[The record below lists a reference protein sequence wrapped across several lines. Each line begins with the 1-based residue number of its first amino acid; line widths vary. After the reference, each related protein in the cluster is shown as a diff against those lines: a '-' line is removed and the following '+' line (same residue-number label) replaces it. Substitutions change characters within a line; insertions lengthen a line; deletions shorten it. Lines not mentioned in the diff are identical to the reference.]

1 MQSTYIY
8 ITIQKQKRS
17 KGKVK
22 EESNMHSSKPYTS
35 FKRSIV
41 SLLLA
46 SSVSKISAVRPAI
59 SSRILYT
66 RNRLQK
72 SIPSISIIEQLR
84 GGGGTK
90 EVDTVKSKKRKGK
103 SSKKSSTSSAKEG
116 SDDKD
121 NNIIKDTK
129 QQIPTIEEASINT
142 SNKPHNTNKLSYTE
156 HTFDIALLS
165 LGLSLGTSGT
175 DIDNTHEAVYNQD
188 GTKNLDTLAYY
199 QYSFRNSVD
208 RRRRRQQQ
216 QNDDNKEEYIQPSLS
231 VVLGNYFLKTNGGTH
246 IISCLLSILTSVL
259 GMACLVLPSFPTSTN
274 LGKNINAKI
283 LSRKVLLATTK
294 YQLMQQTLL
303 VAMAR
308 YMTGMVGAILLSAS
322 SIPQLGVR
330 NVRRYLEL
338 TASEPIGQYLFYTAL
353 LVVWMGMFGGGSSG
367 GKMNEY
373 VSTLKKSV
381 ISIMNESAASA
392 ATTTDDSTT
401 VAQLLDTLSQQPPP
415 WFLSNGGAVT
425 SLLILG
431 PILLREIISII
442 WVFSDVLTL
451 AIKSSDGMTGK
462 LFSGMLTTCRA
473 TLDALMSILLSSG
486 KWRKA
491 DSFKRQRTLSKLVS
505 RISLVM
511 ELIVGILLLG
521 DAIQVVWTFAFGNVS
536 TTGVVAGRVP
546 FKTVC
551 GKIVCAHLYLN
562 FIKSRRKKIARTVTG
577 SVRGGGIHTNE

>member
-1 MQSTYIY
+1 
-8 ITIQKQKRS
+8 
-17 KGKVK
+17 
-22 EESNMHSSKPYTS
+22 
-35 FKRSIV
+35 
-41 SLLLA
+41 
-46 SSVSKISAVRPAI
+46 
-59 SSRILYT
+59 
-66 RNRLQK
+66 LQK
-72 SIPSISIIEQLR
+72 SYLPSSSTTSIIEQLR
-84 GGGGTK
+84 GGGTK

-103 SSKKSSTSSAKEG
+103 SSKKSSTPSAKEG
-116 SDDKD
+116 SDDNN

-129 QQIPTIEEASINT
+129 QQIEPTTSEEASINT
-142 SNKPHNTNKLSYTE
+142 SNKPHNTNKQLPSYTE

-175 DIDNTHEAVYNQD
+175 DIDSTYEAVYNQD
-188 GTKNLDTLAYY
+188 GTKNLDTVAYY

-208 RRRRRQQQ
+208 GSIRRRRQQE
-216 QNDDNKEEYIQPSLS
+216 NDEEYIQPSLS

-246 IISCLLSILTSVL
+246 IISCLLSMLTSVL

-283 LSRKVLLATTK
+283 LSRKILLATTK

-308 YMTGMVGAILLSAS
+308 YITGMVGAILLSAS

-330 NVRRYLEL
+330 NVRRYLES

-353 LVVWMGMFGGGSSG
+353 LVIWMGMFGGGSSG
-367 GKMNEY
+367 GKMNDY
-373 VSTLKKSV
+373 VAALKKSV

-401 VAQLLDTLSQQPPP
+401 VTQLLDTLSQQPPP

-425 SLLILG
+425 PLLILG

-473 TLDALMSILLSSG
+473 TLDALMSILISSD

-491 DSFKRQRTLSKLVS
+491 DSFHRQRTLSKLVS

-521 DAIQVVWTFAFGNVS
+521 DAIQVVWAFAFGNVS

-546 FKTVC
+546 FKTVF

-562 FIKSRRKKIARTVTG
+562 FIKSRRKKIARTVIG
-577 SVRGGGIHTNE
+577 SARGGGIHIDE

>member
-1 MQSTYIY
+1 
-8 ITIQKQKRS
+8 
-17 KGKVK
+17 
-22 EESNMHSSKPYTS
+22 
-35 FKRSIV
+35 
-41 SLLLA
+41 
-46 SSVSKISAVRPAI
+46 
-59 SSRILYT
+59 
-66 RNRLQK
+66 LQK
-72 SIPSISIIEQLR
+72 SYLPSSSTTSIIEQLR
-84 GGGGTK
+84 GGGTK
-90 EVDTVKSKKRKGK
+90 EVDVVKSKKRKGK
-103 SSKKSSTSSAKEG
+103 SSKKSSAPSAKED

-121 NNIIKDTK
+121 NIIIKDTK
-129 QQIPTIEEASINT
+129 QQTKPTTSEETSSKT
-142 SNKPHNTNKLSYTE
+142 SNKPHNTNKQLPSYTE

-175 DIDNTHEAVYNQD
+175 DIDSTYEAVYNQD
-188 GTKNLDTLAYY
+188 GTKNLDSVAYY

-208 RRRRRQQQ
+208 DTIRRRKRQQYDS
-216 QNDDNKEEYIQPSLS
+216 NEEEYEQPSLS

-274 LGKNINAKI
+274 MGKNINAKI
-283 LSRKVLLATTK
+283 LSRKILLATTK

-303 VAMAR
+303 VAMAK

-330 NVRRYLEL
+330 NVRQYLEL

-353 LVVWMGMFGGGSSG
+353 LVVWMGMFGGGSGG
-367 GKMNEY
+367 GKMSEY
-373 VSTLKKSV
+373 AAALKKSV

-392 ATTTDDSTT
+392 ATTDDSTT

-415 WFLSNGGAVT
+415 WFLSNGGAVIP
-425 SLLILG
+425 LLILG

-451 AIKSSDGMTGK
+451 AIKSSEGMTGK

-473 TLDALMSILLSSG
+473 TLDAFMSILLSSD

-491 DSFKRQRTLSKLVS
+491 DSFQRQRHLSKLVS
-505 RISLVM
+505 RTSLVM
-511 ELIVGILLLG
+511 ELIVGILLIG
-521 DAIQVVWTFAFGNVS
+521 DALQVVWTFAFGNVS

-546 FKTVC
+546 FKTVF

-562 FIKSRRKKIARTVTG
+562 FIKSRRKKIARTVIG
-577 SVRGGGIHTNE
+577 STRGGGIHIDE

>member
-1 MQSTYIY
+1 
-8 ITIQKQKRS
+8 
-17 KGKVK
+17 
-22 EESNMHSSKPYTS
+22 
-35 FKRSIV
+35 
-41 SLLLA
+41 
-46 SSVSKISAVRPAI
+46 VRPAVS
-59 SSRILYT
+59 SSRIYT

-72 SIPSISIIEQLR
+72 SYLPSSSTTSIIEQLR
-84 GGGGTK
+84 GGGTK
-90 EVDTVKSKKRKGK
+90 EVDVVKSKKRKGK
-103 SSKKSSTSSAKEG
+103 SSKKSSAPSAKED

-121 NNIIKDTK
+121 NIIIKDTK
-129 QQIPTIEEASINT
+129 QQTKPTTSEETSSKT
-142 SNKPHNTNKLSYTE
+142 SNKPHNTNKQLPSYTE

-175 DIDNTHEAVYNQD
+175 DIDSTYEAVYNQD
-188 GTKNLDTLAYY
+188 GTKNLDSVAYY

-208 RRRRRQQQ
+208 DTIRRRKRQQYDS
-216 QNDDNKEEYIQPSLS
+216 NEEEYEQPSLS

-274 LGKNINAKI
+274 MGKNINAKI
-283 LSRKVLLATTK
+283 LSRKILLATTK

-303 VAMAR
+303 VAMAK

-330 NVRRYLEL
+330 NVRQYLEL

-353 LVVWMGMFGGGSSG
+353 LVVWMGMFGGGSGG
-367 GKMNEY
+367 GKMSEY
-373 VSTLKKSV
+373 AAALKKSV

-392 ATTTDDSTT
+392 ATTDDSTT

-415 WFLSNGGAVT
+415 WFLSNGGAVIP
-425 SLLILG
+425 LLILG

-451 AIKSSDGMTGK
+451 AIKSSEGMTGK

-473 TLDALMSILLSSG
+473 TLDAFMSILLSSD

-491 DSFKRQRTLSKLVS
+491 DSFQRQRHLSKLVS
-505 RISLVM
+505 RTSLVM
-511 ELIVGILLLG
+511 ELIVGILLIG
-521 DAIQVVWTFAFGNVS
+521 DALQVVWTFAFGNVS

-546 FKTVC
+546 FKTVF

-562 FIKSRRKKIARTVTG
+562 FIKSRRKKIARTVIG
-577 SVRGGGIHTNE
+577 STRGGGIHIDE

>member
-1 MQSTYIY
+1 
-8 ITIQKQKRS
+8 
-17 KGKVK
+17 
-22 EESNMHSSKPYTS
+22 
-35 FKRSIV
+35 
-41 SLLLA
+41 
-46 SSVSKISAVRPAI
+46 
-59 SSRILYT
+59 
-66 RNRLQK
+66 LQK

-103 SSKKSSTSSAKEG
+103 SSKKSSAPSAKEG

-129 QQIPTIEEASINT
+129 QQTTSEEASSNT
-142 SNKPHNTNKLSYTE
+142 SNKPHNINKQLPSYTE

-175 DIDNTHEAVYNQD
+175 DIDSTHEAVYNQD

-208 RRRRRQQQ
+208 DTIRRRKRQQYDS
-216 QNDDNKEEYIQPSLS
+216 NEEEYEQPGLS

-274 LGKNINAKI
+274 MGKNINAKI
-283 LSRKVLLATTK
+283 LSRKILFATTK

-303 VAMAR
+303 VAMVR

-367 GKMNEY
+367 GKMSEY
-373 VSTLKKSV
+373 VSALKKSV

-392 ATTTDDSTT
+392 ATTDDSTT
-401 VAQLLDTLSQQPPP
+401 IAQLLDTLSQQPPP
-415 WFLSNGGAVT
+415 WFLSNGGVFT
-425 SLLILG
+425 PLLILG
-431 PILLREIISII
+431 PILLREILSII

-451 AIKSSDGMTGK
+451 AIKSSDGISGK

-473 TLDALMSILLSSG
+473 TLDAFMSILLSSD

-491 DSFKRQRTLSKLVS
+491 DSFQRQRHLSKLVS
-505 RISLVM
+505 RTSLVL
-511 ELIVGILLLG
+511 ELIVGILLIG

-546 FKTVC
+546 FKTVF
-551 GKIVCAHLYLN
+551 GKIICAHLYLN
-562 FIKSRRKKIARTVTG
+562 FIKSRRKKIARTVVG
-577 SVRGGGIHTNE
+577 SVRGGGIHTDE

>member
-1 MQSTYIY
+1 MLL
-8 ITIQKQKRS
+8 
-17 KGKVK
+17 
-22 EESNMHSSKPYTS
+22 SKPYHIS
-35 FKRSIV
+35 SRRNIIV
-41 SLLLA
+41 SLLVAL
-46 SSVSKISAVRPAI
+46 SLSIVTAVRPAV
-59 SSRILYT
+59 SSRIYT

-72 SIPSISIIEQLR
+72 SAYLPSTTSSIIEQLR
-84 GGGGTK
+84 GGGVK
-90 EVDTVKSKKRKGK
+90 EQDDVVKSRKKKGK
-103 SSKKSSTSSAKEG
+103 SSKKSSTPSAKEG
-116 SDDKD
+116 GDDKD
-121 NNIIKDTK
+121 NNVKDTK
-129 QQIPTIEEASINT
+129 QQTEPTTSEETTSNT
-142 SNKPHNTNKLSYTE
+142 SNKPHNTNKLPSYTE

-175 DIDNTHEAVYNQD
+175 DIDSTHEAVYNED

-208 RRRRRQQQ
+208 GSRRRRRQ
-216 QNDDNKEEYIQPSLS
+216 NGNNEEDFTQSCLS

-274 LGKNINAKI
+274 IMGKNINAKI
-283 LSRKVLLATTK
+283 LSRKILLATTK

-308 YMTGMVGAILLSAS
+308 YMTGMMGAILLSAS

-330 NVRRYLEL
+330 NVRQYLEL

-373 VSTLKKSV
+373 VSALKKSV

-415 WFLSNGGAVT
+415 WFLANGGVFT
-425 SLLILG
+425 PLLILG

-473 TLDALMSILLSSG
+473 TLDAFMSILLSSD

-491 DSFKRQRTLSKLVS
+491 DSFQRQRHLSKLVS

-511 ELIVGILLLG
+511 ELIVGILLIG
-521 DAIQVVWTFAFGNVS
+521 DALQVVWTFAFGNVS

-546 FKTVC
+546 FKTVF
-551 GKIVCAHLYLN
+551 GKICCAHLYLN
-562 FIKSRRKKIARTVTG
+562 FIKSKRKKIARTVIG
-577 SVRGGGIHTNE
+577 SVRGGGIHIDARE